1 MNTHTRTHTLWQARE
16 RETARDKLKAEG
28 AELGCGIR
36 ISELYS
42 KSVAEIGSKSESDA
56 NADADSVCLDSVCVA
71 SQASQRRVN
80 SSSDEREIHASQPRY
95 FLWPRNVTVG
105 NSSSS
110 RRRNSRQDTHTD
122 TQQQPEPRTNTSAH
136 THTHRKEAANLRLRG
151 RDRRSQSQAAGCAD
165 ASSTLTAQM
174 STGSAV
180 ERDVGAHRTRTV
192 ASAPISTCCC
202 RSQWARLE
210 MDK

>member
-1 MNTHTRTHTLWQARE
+1 M
-16 RETARDKLKAEG
+16 
-28 AELGCGIR
+28 R
-36 ISELYS
+36 IQNSDSELYS
-42 KSVAEIGSKSESDA
+42 KSVAEIVTESDA

-105 NSSSS
+105 NSSS
-110 RRRNSRQDTHTD
+110 RRRNSRQDTHTHTH
-122 TQQQPEPRTNTSAH
+122 TQPEPEPRTNTSAH
-136 THTHRKEAANLRLRG
+136 THTHRHRKEAANLRLRG

-165 ASSTLTAQM
+165 ATLTSTAQM

-180 ERDVGAHRTRTV
+180 ERDAGAHRTRTV

-202 RSQWARLE
+202 RSQWA
-210 MDK
+210 